1 MKSHALFVII
11 SAGILSCSP
20 SIEKQQPDRDKP
32 IPITGTW
39 KLISGTLIEN
49 GDTTIT
55 FYTEGVSFI
64 KIINADH
71 FAFLQHDL
79 QKGNDSNK
87 VFSAGGGKYDLN
99 DSSYTEHL
107 EYCTAREWE
116 GNSFNFT
123 VSLINDT
130 LIQKGIEKIESQ
142 NINRLNIEKYVR
154 LKD

>member
-1 MKSHALFVII
+1 MKPNVLFAVI
-11 SAGILSCSP
+11 SAFIFSCSP
-20 SIEKQQPDRDKP
+20 AAEKEPPDRDQS
-32 IPITGTW
+32 IPLTGTW

-49 GDTTIT
+49 GDTTTT
-55 FYTEGVSFI
+55 FYNEGVSFI

-79 QKGNDSNK
+79 SKGNDSNK
-87 VFSAGGGKYDLN
+87 IFSAGGGKYDLK
-99 DSSYTEHL
+99 DSTYTEHL

-142 NINRLNIEKYVR
+142 KIDRLNIEKYVR